1 IVAKRSGMKVDEFGF
16 GFPPRVFGIQK
27 VDGKWRVVAGKAAN
41 LDPNKTVY
49 SINAIPL
56 GGFVKIVGENNES
69 AEDPQSFINKP
80 FGRRLL
86 TLLAGVLM
94 NVLLAWVLLSI
105 GLGLGLP
112 AAVDSTTA
120 LPKGA
125 HFTNQ
130 SAAIVDVIKDSPA
143 AQAGLLAGDVIISI
157 NDEKLPTADAVQA
170 FVTSHKGQPLSFNIK
185 RGSSTETKTVQSIA
199 DPAPDRGPTG
209 IALADVGK
217 LSYSWYLAPWAGA
230 QAVVN
235 VLIAI
240 VTGLYNLIVSG
251 IGLDSL
257 GGPVKIAQLTGQ
269 AADLGLAYMLQFT
282 AFLSLNLA

>member
-1 IVAKRSGMKVDEFGF
+1 VTIIIFIVILGILVFVHELGHFIVAKRSGMKVDEFGF

-94 NVLLAWVLLSI
+94 NVLLAGVVSSI
-105 GLGLGLP
+105 ALGPRSP
-112 AAVDSTTA
+112 AAADSTTA

-130 SAAIVDVIKDSPA
+130 SA
-143 AQAGLLAGDVIISI
+143 
-157 NDEKLPTADAVQA
+157 
-170 FVTSHKGQPLSFNIK
+170 
-185 RGSSTETKTVQSIA
+185 
-199 DPAPDRGPTG
+199 
-209 IALADVGK
+209 
-217 LSYSWYLAPWAGA
+217 
-230 QAVVN
+230 
-235 VLIAI
+235 
-240 VTGLYNLIVSG
+240 
-251 IGLDSL
+251 
-257 GGPVKIAQLTGQ
+257 
-269 AADLGLAYMLQFT
+269 
-282 AFLSLNLA
+282 